1 MWQQIIH
8 PRQLCWVCWIFLAN
22 HHHQEI
28 GCYAGVVGFFTV
40 LFPLFVGIVAGLLGA
55 MLGLGGGV
63 VVVPSLE
70 LLAPLLIGQ
79 QWPLQTIIAASQLGV
94 LAVAVASSA
103 SYLGRKQSD
112 GDTQQDLVRIQ
123 LAFSLSPYTVWG
135 GIIGAVLGLVLPV
148 KVIAL
153 VFAALLVYTGIELL
167 RSLQRQEREQARP
180 SGWMRPAVFFGGV
193 MSGLLGIGGGTVQV
207 PVLNLLAGLPFRT
220 AVATSTFMMGLTA
233 LTNVI
238 VYSASGRF
246 EVTLAAAVA
255 LGILIGARLG
265 ASLANR
271 VPVKVLRALFA
282 LLVFY
287 SAFNLVA
294 KYV

>member
-1 MWQQIIH
+1 
-8 PRQLCWVCWIFLAN
+8 
-22 HHHQEI
+22 
-28 GCYAGVVGFFTV
+28 VGLFSV
-40 LFPLFVGIVAGLLGA
+40 LFPLLVGVVAGLLGA

-70 LLAPLLIGQ
+70 LLAPLLIDQ
-79 QWPLQTIIAASQLGV
+79 QWPLPTIIAASQLGV

-103 SYLGRKQSD
+103 SYLGRKQTD
-112 GDTQQDLVRIQ
+112 GDVEQPLVRMG
-123 LAFSLSPYTVWG
+123 LAFSLAPFTVWG
-135 GIIGAVLGLVLPV
+135 GIIGALLGLVLPV
-148 KVIAL
+148 RVIAL
-153 VFAALLVYTGIELL
+153 VFAALLVYTGIELV
-167 RSLQRQEREQARP
+167 RGMQKPETERATP
-180 SGWMRPAVFFGGV
+180 SVWARPAVFFGGV

-207 PVLNLLAGLPFRT
+207 PVLNILSGLPFRT

-238 VYSASGRF
+238 IYTASGRF

-271 VPVKVLRALFA
+271 VPVRILRGLFA
-282 LLVFY
+282 ILVFY
-287 SAFNLVA
+287 SAFNLVT